1 MKHKAISVVD
11 KLANKGLIPSAPHGY
26 SFFQILNNRNI
37 IMTTAI
43 LGGFFVLSLPILVA
57 NSIISK
63 NELEGTI
70 LDEHGVSQINDN
82 PISQQNTI
90 GTEASPEIT
99 VPSQPEVPA
108 QPEGGSSASVSIT
121 STMSSSDGVTT
132 QSHTVNETINGESR
146 QETITKTSEDGDSKV
161 NFSYDVDADSRVT
174 VRERGD
180 KLDIDIDIDERTRIR
195 N

>member
-1 MKHKAISVVD
+1 
-11 KLANKGLIPSAPHGY
+11 
-26 SFFQILNNRNI
+26 
-37 IMTTAI
+37 MTTAI

-57 NSIISK
+57 NSVISK

-82 PISQQNTI
+82 LISQQNTI